1 MREHQDGVLVS
12 SRLRVVLEA
21 EVVLRGHLDA
31 PITIGELSRTLGVS
45 ERTMRNA
52 FADVYQESPKRYFL
66 NERLRRARQA
76 LSNVHDD
83 GASVTS
89 IATQYGFYEL
99 SRFALQYKALF
110 GESPSQT
117 LRRHRP
123 SARLQRAG

>member
-1 MREHQDGVLVS
+1 MLREGQDGVLVS
-12 SRLRVVLEA
+12 SQLRVVLET
-21 EVVLRGHLDA
+21 EVGLRGLLDA
-31 PITIGELSRTLGVS
+31 PITTGELSRTIGVS

-52 FADVYQESPKRYFL
+52 FADVHQESPKRYFL

-83 GASVTS
+83 AASVTS

-117 LRRHRP
+117 LRR
-123 SARLQRAG
+123 